1 VRQVETALRL
11 TDSGSCFVVRTADP
25 EFREVLP
32 ELAYAASGDEFTRC
46 FPASS
51 VDVDRIFRRFAER
64 IEELLEQ
71 TARRR
76 PVPWEQALTEVA
88 ARLDRADVAWFLAGS
103 TALAARGIDVAPR
116 DVDVVVDDH
125 SATVE
130 ALGDVLIE
138 PPSRDRERRWVAE
151 WFGRAY
157 LGARVEW
164 VAGVYPEVDGAGSP
178 NEIGPAAASRLE
190 RIHWNGST
198 LQATPLDVQLA
209 VSRSRGLSTRVEAI
223 QRFQRTGAA
232 RSGSARPRS

>member
-25 EFREVLP
+25 EFREVLS

-46 FPASS
+46 FPAAS
-51 VDVDRIFRRFAER
+51 VDVDRIFRRFGER

-88 ARLDRADVAWFLAGS
+88 VRLDRADVDWFLSGS

-138 PPSRDRERRWVAE
+138 PPSRDREHRWVAE
-151 WFGRAY
+151 RFGRAY

-164 VAGVYPEVDGAGSP
+164 VAGAYPEVDDGGSP

-190 RIHWNGST
+190 RIEWNGRP
-198 LQATPLDVQLA
+198 LLLTPLDIQLA
-209 VSRSRGLSTRVEAI
+209 VSAYRGLGDRVEAI
-223 QRFQRTGAA
+223 EHFDV
-232 RSGSARPRS
+232 